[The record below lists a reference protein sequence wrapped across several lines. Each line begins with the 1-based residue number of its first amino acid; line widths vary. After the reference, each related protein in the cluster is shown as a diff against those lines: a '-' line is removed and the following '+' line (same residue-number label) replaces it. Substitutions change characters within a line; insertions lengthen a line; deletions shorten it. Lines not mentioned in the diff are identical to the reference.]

1 MSYFDYLLIPHQYM
15 QRVGELH
22 WTGECDAITSQHE
35 TLALS
40 ASLAQFL
47 EGAAG
52 REKPTHF
59 AFALHFLWLLLRQ
72 DDALQAAWREAGGNF
87 RNAGALFAD
96 LTRALP
102 RAPGDVPVRALA
114 SVLRH
119 PAELAEL
126 HWLSRAAQTPP
137 LLPTQFEAHL
147 RQMLEAM
154 TPEDIRHWL
163 RHGRG
168 KVTLRAPLPEPPPP
182 PRRTLA
188 GALEEALRRKRLAGV
203 APFVDRMVSALTLP
217 PRRAARS
224 ELPVGGYASVTNRGH
239 PDQILFSEFAGDELE
254 FLRRYAENELLY
266 WQREEPQSQV
276 REDLFV
282 VLDQG
287 VRTWGETR
295 LLLVAAAIAFGKG
308 ASRRGVPVQFAAT
321 SSEGRPVD
329 PEQDALGPLL
339 EASDLSPNPGAALE
353 TALSEPTYEA
363 RDVILLTHRL
373 SLLEDDVRVAARRA
387 QPGVRLFA
395 LGVDEQGHAELCE
408 LRRGAP
414 VTLRQFRVTIDEPVA
429 PVPADA
435 EAAWQ
440 GPFEAIPMPFR
451 FGIAGTLM
459 AMALDTQGSTLV
471 TASTNG
477 LLQLWPTDGSM
488 PMHLPRPL
496 HKDEALGN
504 PVAMC
509 GVRGGVAVVYAASEF
524 VVAHIDVAA
533 RRVKLAALGHR
544 GNPELVS
551 LSYVPQQHC
560 IAVSG
565 FGDVDPWMVV
575 YDLDTG
581 ASSIVAAQG
590 RVFEAQTRAR
600 QAEELLLPPSINVAV
615 DRSLSGDALAHAP
628 TPPGK
633 GCQFAILNPG
643 RGELAFRG
651 TASVAGPARPMAD
664 GKPLLAGATLLE
676 GVAAGGTLA
685 VRRARDGHQ
694 SVLVFAGSQLK
705 LRAELPTQENA
716 PGLSISDDGNVLA
729 WRGGSAQVSV
739 LKLDAGVKPVAKA
752 MPARIHSE
760 LAIDAG
766 DYWFTVY
773 GGKFTHL
780 VRWDRDRLEICFLQ
794 GKQDVN
800 AFIQRRHDCAALNPR
815 RVHARWGVA
824 GACSYD
830 SKRFRQYAMSPGG
843 LTLQT
848 DIYGQLA
855 VLGRDNS
862 LVAMFFIYRGTVA
875 AWLPDGTR
883 YGPSA
888 VTGGPTTPGALQ
900 RIGAALQLAVKGR
913 GP

>member
-22 WTGECDAITSQHE
+22 WTGECDAVSSQHE

-59 AFALHFLWLLLRQ
+59 AFGLHFLWLLLRQ

-87 RNAGALFAD
+87 RNAGALFAE

-102 RAPGDVPVRALA
+102 RAPGDVTVRALA

-137 LLPTQFEAHL
+137 LQPAQFEAHL

-154 TPEDIRHWL
+154 TPDDVRHWL

-168 KVTLRAPLPEPPPP
+168 RMTLRAPLPEPPPP
-182 PRRTLA
+182 RRTLV
-188 GALEEALRRKRLAGV
+188 GSLEEALRRKRLAGV

-266 WQREEPQSQV
+266 WQREEPQSPV
-276 REDLFV
+276 RQDLLV

-308 ASRRGVPVQFAAT
+308 AARRGVPTLFAGT
-321 SSEGRPVD
+321 SGQGRPVD
-329 PEQDALGPLL
+329 PGQDDLGPLL
-339 EASDLSPNPGAALE
+339 ESSDFSPNPGAALE
-353 TALSEPTYEA
+353 TALSEPTFGA
-363 RDVILLTHRL
+363 RDVVLLTHRL

-395 LGVDEQGHAELCE
+395 LGLDEQGNAELCE

-414 VTLRQFRVTIDEPVA
+414 VTLRQFRVTIEKPPE
-429 PVPADA
+429 PVPAGQEID
-435 EAAWQ
+435 WQ
-440 GPFEAIPMPFR
+440 GSFEAIPMPFR
-451 FGIAGTLM
+451 FGIVGAVQ
-459 AMALDTQGSTLV
+459 AMALDAEGRVLV

-477 LLQLWPTDGSM
+477 LLQLWPTDGRT
-488 PMHLPRPL
+488 HTNLPRPM
-496 HKDEALGN
+496 HKGEALGT
-504 PVAMC
+504 PIAIC
-509 GVRGGVAVVYAASEF
+509 GVRGGVAVVYAGTEF
-524 VVAHIDVAA
+524 VLAHIDIAA
-533 RRVKLAALGHR
+533 RRLKLAPLGQH
-544 GNPELVS
+544 GNPELIS
-551 LSYVPQQHC
+551 LGYVPQQHC
-560 IAVSG
+560 VAVRG
-565 FGDVDPWMVV
+565 FGQVAPWMVV

-581 ASSIVAAQG
+581 ASPLGAAQG
-590 RVFEAQTRAR
+590 RVFEAQARVR
-600 QAEELLLPPSINVAV
+600 QAEESLLPPHVNLAI
-615 DRSLSGDALAHAP
+615 DRSLSGDALAHAT
-628 TPPGK
+628 TPPGR

-651 TASVAGPARPMAD
+651 AASVAGPTRPMVD
-664 GKPLLAGATLLE
+664 GKPLLGGAALLE
-676 GVAAGGTLA
+676 GVAAAGTLA
-685 VRRARDGHQ
+685 VRRARDGHE
-694 SVLVFAGSQLK
+694 SVLLFQGSELK
-705 LRAELPTQENA
+705 LRAELPTRENA
-716 PGLSISDDGNVLA
+716 SGMSISDDGNVLA
-729 WRGGSAQVSV
+729 YRWGSAQVNV
-739 LKLDAGVKPVAKA
+739 LNVDDGVKPRAKA

-760 LAIDAG
+760 LTLDAG

-794 GKQDVN
+794 GKQDVT

-815 RVHARWGVA
+815 RVHARRGVA

-830 SKRFRQYAMSPGG
+830 SKRFRQFAMAPGG
-843 LTLQT
+843 LTFQS

-855 VLGRDNS
+855 VLDRANA
-862 LVAMFFIYRGTVA
+862 LVAMCFIYRGTVA

-900 RIGAALQLAVKGR
+900 RIGAALQSAVKG
-913 GP
+913 GAP